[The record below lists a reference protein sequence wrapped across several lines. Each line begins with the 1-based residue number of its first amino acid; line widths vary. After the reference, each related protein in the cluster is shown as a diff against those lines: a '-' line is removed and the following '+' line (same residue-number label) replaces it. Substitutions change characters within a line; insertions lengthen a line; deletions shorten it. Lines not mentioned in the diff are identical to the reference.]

1 MSDAATASVFYLAAT
16 KASPKKKTGGAGKA
30 AKKPADHPKYGE
42 MVHQAL
48 AALKERGGSSR
59 QAVLKYIM
67 QHFKVGGDESVVNT
81 HLKMALRAGVKN
93 NSLKQSKGSG
103 ASGSFRIGEEAKKPK
118 AAAKAKKPAKASPA
132 KAKKPAKPKAAGA
145 KSPKKA
151 AKKPAAAKKVKVAKA
166 AGAAPKAKADKP
178 KKAAA
183 PKKVKV
189 AKPAAAKKAAS
200 PAKKAKPAAA
210 KKAPAAAKP
219 KKPAAAKP
227 KKPAA
232 AKKA

>member
-1 MSDAATASVFYLAAT
+1 MSDAATASAAQAAAT
-16 KASPKKKTGGAGKA
+16 AGVKAAAKASPKKKTGGAGKA

-93 NSLKQSKGSG
+93 SSLKQSKGSG
-103 ASGSFRIGEEAKKPK
+103 ATGSFRLGEEAKKK
-118 AAAKAKKPAKASPA
+118 T
-132 KAKKPAKPKAAGA
+132 
-145 KSPKKA
+145 A
-151 AKKPAAAKKVKVAKA
+151 AKKPAA
-166 AGAAPKAKADKP
+166 
-178 KKAAA
+178 
-183 PKKVKV
+183 PKKVKT
-189 AKPAAAKKAAS
+189 
-200 PAKKAKPAAA
+200 
-210 KKAPAAAKP
+210 P
-219 KKPAAAKP
+219 KKPAAAKLP
-227 KKPAA
+227 KKAAPKKAAA